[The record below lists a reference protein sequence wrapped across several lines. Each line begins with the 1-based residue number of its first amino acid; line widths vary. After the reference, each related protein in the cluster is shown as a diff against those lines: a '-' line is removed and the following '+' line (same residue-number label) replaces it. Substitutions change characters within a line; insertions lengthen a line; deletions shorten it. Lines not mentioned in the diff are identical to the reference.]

1 METGKIINR
10 ISNRLRRR
18 SQMARERTGITGA
31 RGNILDYILVESE
44 KHSVYQKEIEK
55 EFGLRPSTAT
65 EVLKYLEEKELIQRI
80 PDEEDARFK
89 KIVFTEEAEKIL
101 EVLRREIEQ
110 TEEILLRGISEEER
124 EIFQKTAEKMLANLE
139 EEEER

>member
-1 METGKIINR
+1 MKGEPDYGNRKNYQPYFQPASPPFPDGAGADGNHGGQGKYTGLYPGRVGKAQRLSEGNR
-10 ISNRLRRR
+10 
-18 SQMARERTGITGA
+18 
-31 RGNILDYILVESE
+31 
-44 KHSVYQKEIEK
+44 K
-55 EFGLRPSTAT
+55 

-89 KIVFTEEAEKIL
+89 KIVFTEEAEKIR